1 MCISRRTPFVE
12 TVSSQTSGAKI
23 VETKFSS
30 PLMLSARLSD
40 FFIATR
46 FGTSSPKTRVTYESR
61 IVITMMQSDSGMF
74 GISCLMY

>member
-1 MCISRRTPFVE
+1 
-12 TVSSQTSGAKI
+12 
-23 VETKFSS
+23 
-30 PLMLSARLSD
+30 MLSARLSD